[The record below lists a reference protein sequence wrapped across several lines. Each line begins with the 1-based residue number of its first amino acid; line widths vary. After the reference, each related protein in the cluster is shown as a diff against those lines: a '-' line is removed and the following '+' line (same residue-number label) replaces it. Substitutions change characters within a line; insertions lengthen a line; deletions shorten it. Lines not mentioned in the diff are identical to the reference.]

1 MERTKWTDD
10 LLDQRFATMDEKFE
24 LLFSEIRLLREE
36 MRAGFAELRKEM
48 HAGFAALRGEITGLR
63 SELVTQ
69 MAVDR
74 AQVVAM
80 HRQMNRM
87 LATALV
93 AVVGLLGVLVAK
105 I

>member
-1 MERTKWTDD
+1 M
-10 LLDQRFATMDEKFE
+10 LDQRFASMDEKFE
-24 LLFSEIRLLREE
+24 LLFSEVRLLREAVQ
-36 MRAGFAELRKEM
+36 AGFAGLRQEM
-48 HAGFAALRGEITGLR
+48 TVLRGEMTALR
-63 SELVTQ
+63 SELVNQ

-93 AVVGLLGVLVAK
+93 AVVGLLGVLIAK
-105 I
+105 L

>member
-10 LLDQRFATMDEKFE
+10 MIDQRFAAMDEKSD

-36 MRAGFAELRKEM
+36 VR
-48 HAGFAALRGEITGLR
+48 AGFAALRGEMTGLR
-63 SELVTQ
+63 SELVNQ
-69 MAVDR
+69 MAIDR
-74 AQVVAM
+74 TQVIAL

-105 I
+105 L